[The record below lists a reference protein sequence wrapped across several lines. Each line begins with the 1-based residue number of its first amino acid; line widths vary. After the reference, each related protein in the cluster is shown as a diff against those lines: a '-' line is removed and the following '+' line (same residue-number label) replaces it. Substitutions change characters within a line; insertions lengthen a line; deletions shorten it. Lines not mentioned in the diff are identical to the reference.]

1 MNSLSLFQRRIL
13 ATFIAIFIGFLY
25 YLQGI
30 FTGFYIPC
38 MFHAITGLQCPG
50 CGITT
55 AILSLLGGDLQGAVY
70 ANFGLT
76 LLLPILIPLLVS
88 IWARWALGKPY
99 YGKITQVLSWACVG
113 VLLLWGIYRNIPTVL
128 GFLQLTFS

>member
-13 ATFIAIFIGFLY
+13 ATLIAVFVGFLY
-25 YLQGI
+25 YLQGV

-55 AILSLLGGDLQGAVY
+55 AILSLLRGDLQGAVY
-70 ANFGLT
+70 ANLGLT
-76 LLLPILIPLLVS
+76 FLLPILIPLLIS
-88 IWARWALGKPY
+88 IWVRWTLGKPY
-99 YGKITQVLSWACVG
+99 YGKVTQILSWLCVG
-113 VLLLWGIYRNIPTVL
+113 ALLVWGIYRNIPIVL
-128 GFLQLTFS
+128 SFLQLTFF